1 MVVCVGVY
9 GYVYGRVN
17 QSRESNPGNQEIES
31 SSIVE
36 SKTKYS
42 SRRWKSEPDIIEKI
56 VRLHTLIKFLSKIL
70 NFLENV
76 RWDIEPILLRF

>member
-42 SRRWKSEPDIIEKI
+42 GVKRNVVE
-56 VRLHTLIKFLSKIL
+56 SKTKCSG
-70 NFLENV
+70 E
-76 RWDIEPILLRF
+76 